1 MNFKQFLKNNESVFG
16 NTTPGVYT
24 HTGYDD
30 PIRSALRQSFGNI
43 VKITAD
49 EPIEKIK
56 IKKKKKKNWF

>member
-16 NTTPGVYT
+16 NTTPGIYT

-30 PIRSALRQSFGNI
+30 PIRNAFRQSPGNV
-43 VKITAD
+43 VKITNY

-56 IKKKKKKNWF
+56 IKKKKKKKWF